1 MNEIGL
7 DGEVLHLKDIS
18 KPQEPGS
25 KEKDKEAAA
34 VTEEEAANDQTDSA
48 IETAP
53 QTEESEATV
62 DLPENL
68 RFAAHPQWSTSTTLK
83 LRPHFTDETIIS
95 LHQLVEQ
102 GKDAP
107 PKGDSGWGGRKKDT
121 GSVSEEIAKGEEE
134 KEEGEEAAFN
144 DSTNKGRGQGR
155 DRGRGRGK
163 DRGRGRGGRGGRGGG
178 RNADSGSW
186 WLTYEDER
194 EVLSQVHLCP
204 NLHGYCPKRLT
215 QIS

>member
-1 MNEIGL
+1 MGRFTDFLVNEIGL
-7 DGEVLHLKDIS
+7 DGKVLHLKDIT

-25 KEKDKEAAA
+25 NEKDKEAAT
-34 VTEEEAANDQTDSA
+34 VTEEEIANDQTKS
-48 IETAP
+48 T
-53 QTEESEATV
+53 TEVASQSEEPEVAV

-83 LRPHFTDETIIS
+83 LRPHFSDETIIS

-121 GSVSEEIAKGEEE
+121 ESASEENAEREEE
-134 KEEGEEAAFN
+134 KKEEGEEAAFN
-144 DSTNKGRGQGR
+144 DSASKGRGQGR

-163 DRGRGRGGRGGRGGG
+163 ERGRGRGGRGGRGGG

-194 EVLSQVHLCP
+194 EVLSQVHL
-204 NLHGYCPKRLT
+204 
-215 QIS
+215 